1 MRSIMWILTL
11 ILVVFV
17 LGCGDDGEDG
27 DAFLRIT
34 WLYGPFSYWDDNPYI
49 PEIVVNGQYYRCG
62 PGSYDFE
69 YWSWDDSYWYGYY
82 TLSIYR
88 GEKGKFLTDGD
99 DGPDRFFTLQCYSI
113 GASFWE
119 LKPLAGE
126 TGPTAANSYDLEQD
140 AGIKAGA
147 AAADASSAKQKVDI
161 EYTESGPVYKQT
173 IVSGRYKLELV
184 YQKGVR

>member
-1 MRSIMWILTL
+1 MWIMTL

-27 DAFLRIT
+27 DAYLRIT
-34 WLYGPFSYWDDNPYI
+34 WMYSPFSYWDNNSGI

-62 PGSYDFE
+62 PGTYNFE
-69 YWSWDDSYWYGYY
+69 YLSWDDSYWYGYY
-82 TLSIYR
+82 TLAINR

-99 DGPDRFFTLQCYSI
+99 DGSDRYFTLQCYSI

-126 TGPTAANSYDLEQD
+126 AEPTAVNNHDSELD

-147 AAADASSAKQKVDI
+147 PAAGVSSAKQKVDI
-161 EYTESGPVYKQT
+161 VYTASGPVYKQT
-173 IVSGRYKLELV
+173 IVSGRYTLELV
-184 YQKGVR
+184 FQKGVR